1 MLPDTLHKL
10 PRDERFA
17 YARLLAYMARV
28 DDEITVDELA
38 MFEQR
43 IGTAL
48 LSPNQRDQ
56 LRRALKN
63 PPPLEEI
70 LEDLGPESGR
80 LALRDTLLMATADGS
95 IDGDEYDVLQEIAD
109 HLGLAEN
116 AVTDLIEWAK
126 KGYGWMEEGV
136 ELLNTLKHG

>member
-17 YARLLAYMARV
+17 YARLLAYMARI
-28 DDEITVDELA
+28 DNEITVDELA

-48 LSPNQRDQ
+48 LSPNQRDE
-56 LRRALKN
+56 LRLALKN
-63 PPPLEEI
+63 PPSLEEC
-70 LEDLGPESGR
+70 LEGLGPESGR
-80 LALRDTLLMATADGS
+80 LALRDALLMATADGS
-95 IDGDEYDVLQEIAD
+95 IDGDEFDVLQEIAD

-116 AVTDLIEWAK
+116 AVNELIDWAK
-126 KGYGWMEEGV
+126 IGYRWMEDGI
-136 ELLNTLKHG
+136 ELLNKLQQG

>member
-17 YARLLAYMARV
+17 YARILAYMARV
-28 DDEITVDELA
+28 DNEITDDELA

-63 PPPLEEI
+63 PPTLE
-70 LEDLGPESGR
+70 
-80 LALRDTLLMATADGS
+80 
-95 IDGDEYDVLQEIAD
+95 
-109 HLGLAEN
+109 
-116 AVTDLIEWAK
+116 
-126 KGYGWMEEGV
+126 
-136 ELLNTLKHG
+136 

>member
-17 YARLLAYMARV
+17 YARLLAYMSRV
-28 DDEITVDELA
+28 DNEITVDELA

-48 LSPNQRDQ
+48 LSPNQRDE
-56 LRRALKN
+56 LRLALKN
-63 PPPLEEI
+63 PPTLEEC
-70 LEDLGPESGR
+70 LEGLGPESGR
-80 LALRDTLLMATADGS
+80 LALRDALLMATADGS
-95 IDGDEYDVLQEIAD
+95 IDGDEFDVLQEIAD

-116 AVTDLIEWAK
+116 AVNELITWAK
-126 KGYGWMEEGV
+126 IGYRWMEDGI
-136 ELLNTLKHG
+136 ELLNKLQQG

>member
-1 MLPDTLHKL
+1 MLPDTLHNF

-63 PPPLEEI
+63 PPTLEEC
-70 LEDLGPESGR
+70 LEGLGPESGR
-80 LALRDTLLMATADGS
+80 LALRDALLMATADGS
-95 IDGDEYDVLQEIAD
+95 IDGDEFDVLEEIAD

-116 AVTDLIEWAK
+116 AVNELIEWAK
-126 KGYGWMEEGV
+126 KGYGWMEDGI
-136 ELLNTLKHG
+136 ELLNKLQQG

>member
-17 YARLLAYMARV
+17 YARLLAYMARI

-63 PPPLEEI
+63 PPTLEEI

-80 LALRDTLLMATADGS
+80 LGLRDALLMATADGS

-116 AVTDLIEWAK
+116 AVTELIEWAK

-136 ELLNTLKHG
+136 ELLNTLQKG

>member
-10 PRDERFA
+10 PREERFA
-17 YARLLAYMARV
+17 YARILAYMARV
-28 DDEITVDELA
+28 YNEITVDELA

-63 PPPLEEI
+63 PP
-70 LEDLGPESGR
+70 
-80 LALRDTLLMATADGS
+80 TL
-95 IDGDEYDVLQEIAD
+95 
-109 HLGLAEN
+109 
-116 AVTDLIEWAK
+116 
-126 KGYGWMEEGV
+126 
-136 ELLNTLKHG
+136 

>member
-28 DDEITVDELA
+28 DNEITVEELA

-48 LSPNQRDQ
+48 LSPSQRDE
-56 LRRALKN
+56 LRLALKN
-63 PPPLEEI
+63 PPTLEEC
-70 LEDLGPESGR
+70 LEGLGPESGR
-80 LALRDTLLMATADGS
+80 LALRDALLMATADGS
-95 IDGDEYDVLQEIAD
+95 IDGDEFDVLQEIAD

-116 AVTDLIEWAK
+116 AVNELIDWAK
-126 KGYGWMEEGV
+126 IGYRWMEDGI
-136 ELLNTLKHG
+136 ELLNKLQQG

>member
-1 MLPDTLHKL
+1 MLPDTLHNL

-63 PPPLEEI
+63 PPTLEEC
-70 LEDLGPESGR
+70 LEGLGPESGR
-80 LALRDTLLMATADGS
+80 LALRDALLMATADGS
-95 IDGDEYDVLQEIAD
+95 IDGDEFDVLQEIAD
-109 HLGLAEN
+109 YLGLAEN
-116 AVTDLIEWAK
+116 AVNELIEWAK
-126 KGYGWMEEGV
+126 KGYGWMEDGI
-136 ELLNTLKHG
+136 ELLNKLQQG

>member
-28 DDEITVDELA
+28 DNEITVDELA

-48 LSPNQRDQ
+48 LSPNQRDE
-56 LRRALKN
+56 LRLALKN
-63 PPPLEEI
+63 PPSLEEC
-70 LEDLGPESGR
+70 LEGLGPESGR
-80 LALRDTLLMATADGS
+80 LALRDALLMAPADGS
-95 IDGDEYDVLQEIAD
+95 IDGDEFDVLQEIAD

-116 AVTDLIEWAK
+116 AVNELIDWAK
-126 KGYGWMEEGV
+126 IGYRWMEDGI
-136 ELLNTLKHG
+136 ELLNKLQQG

>member
-28 DDEITVDELA
+28 DNEITVDELA

-48 LSPNQRDQ
+48 LSPNQRDE
-56 LRRALKN
+56 LRLALKN
-63 PPPLEEI
+63 PPTLEEC
-70 LEDLGPESGR
+70 LEGLGPESGR
-80 LALRDTLLMATADGS
+80 LALRDALLMATADGS
-95 IDGDEYDVLQEIAD
+95 IDDI
-109 HLGLAEN
+109 
-116 AVTDLIEWAK
+116 IF
-126 KGYGWMEEGV
+126 
-136 ELLNTLKHG
+136 

>member
-28 DDEITVDELA
+28 DNEITVDELA

-48 LSPNQRDQ
+48 LSPNQRDE
-56 LRRALKN
+56 LRLALKN
-63 PPPLEEI
+63 PPSLAECLEG
-70 LEDLGPESGR
+70 LGPESGR
-80 LALRDTLLMATADGS
+80 LALRDALLMATADGS
-95 IDGDEYDVLQEIAD
+95 IDGDEFDVLQEIAD

-116 AVTDLIEWAK
+116 AVNELIDWAK
-126 KGYGWMEEGV
+126 IGYRWMEDGI
-136 ELLNTLKHG
+136 ELLNKLQQG

>member
-17 YARLLAYMARV
+17 YARLLAYMARI

-48 LSPNQRDQ
+48 LSPNQREE
-56 LRRALKN
+56 LRLALKN
-63 PPPLEEI
+63 PPTLEEC
-70 LEDLGPESGR
+70 LAGLGPESGR
-80 LALRDTLLMATADGS
+80 LALRDAMLMATADGS
-95 IDGDEYDVLQEIAD
+95 IDGDEYDVLKEISD
-109 HLGLAEN
+109 HLGLTDN
-116 AVTDLIEWAK
+116 AVDELIEWAK
-126 KGYGWMEEGV
+126 KGYRWMTEGV
-136 ELLNTLKHG
+136 ELLNTLQQG